1 MKILFIE
8 DDNVFAQTLIEF
20 LLKEGHLVTYCEN
33 VIDFHQ
39 AIHTDQYDLALL
51 DLMLP
56 PSYTKEGLSVL
67 SRLREIAPN
76 MVIIMISAKND
87 KMISIVASAFSEG
100 IYTFLD
106 KNDCDFMEQL
116 SDSIWEV
123 QRKMN
128 DRIFISYGHNELLKL
143 KLKEFIRE
151 RLKRDI
157 VILDELPNNGLTIV
171 EKLEK
176 ASSSC
181 NSAIVLLT
189 KDDEL
194 KDGGMRARQ
203 NVIHEVGFFQGKYGR
218 NKVILLCEKGVDLF
232 SNISG
237 IMRIEFEP
245 DHFEAVYDSI
255 RIEYE
260 SVN

>member
-1 MKILFIE
+1 
-8 DDNVFAQTLIEF
+8 
-20 LLKEGHLVTYCEN
+20 
-33 VIDFHQ
+33 
-39 AIHTDQYDLALL
+39 
-51 DLMLP
+51 
-56 PSYTKEGLSVL
+56 
-67 SRLREIAPN
+67 
-76 MVIIMISAKND
+76 MISAKND

-116 SDSIWEV
+116 IDSIWEV

-128 DRIFISYGHNELLKL
+128 DRIFISYGHNELLKF

>member
-1 MKILFIE
+1 MKILIVD
-8 DDNVFAQTLIEF
+8 DDNKYSQKLIEF
-20 LLKEGHLVTYCEN
+20 LCEKGHLVEYCEN
-33 VIDFHQ
+33 IIDFHQ
-39 AIHTDQYDLALL
+39 MVNIEQYDLALL

-56 PSYTKEGLSVL
+56 PTYTKEGLNIL
-67 SRLREIAPN
+67 SKLRKISPN
-76 MVIIMISAKND
+76 MVVIMISAKND
-87 KMISIVASAFSEG
+87 KMISVVSKAFGEG

-116 SDSIWEV
+116 SDCIWEV
-123 QRKMN
+123 ERKMN

-143 KLKEFIRE
+143 KLKEFIRD
-151 RLKRDI
+151 RLKRKTI
-157 VILDELPNNGLTIV
+157 ILDELPNSGLTIV

-176 ASSSC
+176 ASSYC
-181 NSAIVLLT
+181 NCAIVLLT

-194 KDGGMRARQ
+194 VDGGMRARQ

-237 IMRIEFEP
+237 IMRIEFEANY
-245 DHFEAVYDSI
+245 FEAVYDSI
-255 RIEYE
+255 RMELE
-260 SVN
+260 FSN